1 MIETILFKIKAIIGA
16 LVISMT
22 FSSPVVPVQIVQDT
36 VQDEVQV
43 VIVATSTATTTRQA
57 TSSVTVVIQRTPV
70 TVIEEVVIPKQEAP
84 VIEVAT
90 STVSTSTLPTLNT
103 EIVTSAPVYIPPTV
117 QVVQVT
123 AYVPQEEVATA
134 PTPSQSME
142 QTYTIKKGDEVIASA
157 QTEDQ
162 VRSFASDL
170 NNYIN
175 WKKKMQS
182 LPLKDV
188 TKALNANGYDIPE
201 IDTQD

>member
-1 MIETILFKIKAIIGA
+1 MIETILFKIKSIIGA

-22 FSSPVVPVQIVQDT
+22 FSSPVVPVPIVQDT

-43 VIVATSTATTTRQA
+43 VIVATSTATTTQQA
-57 TSSVTVVIQRTPV
+57 TSSVTVVIQKTPV
-70 TVIEEVVIPKQEAP
+70 TVIKEEVTPKQEDP
-84 VIEVAT
+84 VVAT

-103 EIVTSAPVYIPPTV
+103 EIVTSAPVYVPPTV

-123 AYVPQEEVATA
+123 AYVPEQEVATT

-142 QTYTIKKGDEVIASA
+142 QTYTIKKGNDVIAST

-201 IDTQD
+201 INTKD